1 MPFVWSPGSP
11 PPEIEEHSL
20 AKLSVLRDY
29 LPSYIDKL
37 CVGSPRDEF
46 KLDLIDGFS
55 GGGLFLKNGV
65 EVSGTPLIMLEEAE
79 ASHRRLNKRRVKP
92 LRFDFKFHF
101 VDVKREHTLYLETV
115 LFERRYD
122 IPEHSVAVHT
132 KAFEDVADEII
143 SDVNRRQPRAGRAI
157 FLLDQTGFS
166 QVPFGLIRKILDRL
180 ANAEVILTF
189 AVETLI
195 NHLADHPNLVT
206 AVEPI
211 ELSHDLLRDLIDMKE
226 SAGGKALVQ
235 RVFRDH
241 LRARTG
247 ATFDTPFFIRP
258 KQSRRALWFVHLSRH
273 PVARD
278 VMIQCHWNNFNT
290 FEHHGSGGLD
300 MMGWDP
306 LKSGLPPLF
315 GFSEFDAQL
324 MHQELL
330 ETLPSRLPSFGL
342 DLPVPVNELRT
353 ALANHTA
360 ARFSDLD
367 KVLLT
372 LAEENYFDILNS
384 EGKVRQR
391 RLTHLSGT
399 DLIALSSRP
408 MFPGWSRL

>member
-1 MPFVWSPGSP
+1 
-11 PPEIEEHSL
+11 
-20 AKLSVLRDY
+20 
-29 LPSYIDKL
+29 
-37 CVGSPRDEF
+37 
-46 KLDLIDGFS
+46 
-55 GGGLFLKNGV
+55 
-65 EVSGTPLIMLEEAE
+65 
-79 ASHRRLNKRRVKP
+79 
-92 LRFDFKFHF
+92 
-101 VDVKREHTLYLETV
+101 
-115 LFERRYD
+115 
-122 IPEHSVAVHT
+122 
-132 KAFEDVADEII
+132 
-143 SDVNRRQPRAGRAI
+143 
-157 FLLDQTGFS
+157 
-166 QVPFGLIRKILDRL
+166 
-180 ANAEVILTF
+180 
-189 AVETLI
+189 
-195 NHLADHPNLVT
+195 
-206 AVEPI
+206 
-211 ELSHDLLRDLIDMKE
+211 
-226 SAGGKALVQ
+226 
-235 RVFRDH
+235 
-241 LRARTG
+241 
-247 ATFDTPFFIRP
+247 
-258 KQSRRALWFVHLSRH
+258 
-273 PVARD
+273 
-278 VMIQCHWNNFNT
+278 MIQCHWNNFNT

-342 DLPVPVNELRT
+342 DLPVPVNEWRT